1 MNLAMTGLTEM
12 MAPDPEGDKD
22 QQSSYNFN
30 GLEQNVIEGDPVP
43 VLYGRLQVPGQPVNF
58 EVTNARRNYTEEI
71 VWAGSLFGGKP
82 QLVQRPV

>member
-30 GLEQNVIEGDPVP
+30 GL
-43 VLYGRLQVPGQPVNF
+43 YRLF
-58 EVTNARRNYTEEI
+58 RI
-71 VWAGSLFGGKP
+71 K
-82 QLVQRPV
+82 